1 MANDP
6 LAGLNLH
13 FDQRDPASMQA
24 YQALVRYIVSLPGS
38 QQQTAV
44 NFIQQTLKSQ
54 EGEIGGFPV
63 GDPGALFSLSAA
75 QIKGLQAQV
84 TTKINSTPAPTTE
97 QGKITQQAN
106 QTQQQAVT
114 AATPTTAQ
122 LPEQTV
128 GNVAP
133 GIPVIGGAGA
143 TIPGTTKPADFNNL
157 LQDYYSTAFAQAGG
171 NVNQLAQL
179 AGMDPQLLQSQY
191 QAYMAG
197 MTKAFAGA
205 PQGVGA
211 FTPLS
216 LEQFAQNKAQ
226 TKMGPWA
233 AVLESIE
240 GIWTSQTNSPMPPDL
255 INSVITALNGMPQS
269 QQENVLYEA
278 SLYMSN
284 KANAFANKGLFDQTG
299 TLASAI
305 LGALPSSILGYSP
318 TGGTGTDTG
327 SFTSAGIVGTALQS
341 APFLV
346 KQQTTSAID
355 SAFESALH
363 RAPTAADLA
372 ALGPTPTDVQI
383 KQYIDNQPVSGTGM
397 TYGAYSTASSNLTT
411 LWESYFGHAP
421 SLAELKWSVGKS
433 PEDIQSFINDSHSSI
448 PGITIGQKNDY
459 ETFIDGLDRGT
470 SSTQGGTHG
479 LSAQIDD
486 SLMQQL
492 HNQVTKASTGTTTPG
507 KM

>member
-1 MANDP
+1 M
-6 LAGLNLH
+6 
-13 FDQRDPASMQA
+13 
-24 YQALVRYIVSLPGS
+24 
-38 QQQTAV
+38 
-44 NFIQQTLKSQ
+44 
-54 EGEIGGFPV
+54 
-63 GDPGALFSLSAA
+63 
-75 QIKGLQAQV
+75 
-84 TTKINSTPAPTTE
+84 
-97 QGKITQQAN
+97 
-106 QTQQQAVT
+106 T

-133 GIPVIGGAGA
+133 GIPVIGAAGA

-355 SAFESALH
+355 TAFESALH

-372 ALGPTPTDVQI
+372 ALGATPTQGQI
-383 KQYIDNQPVSGTGM
+383 
-397 TYGAYSTASSNLTT
+397 TAV
-411 LWESYFGHAP
+411 H
-421 SLAELKWSVGKS
+421 
-433 PEDIQSFINDSHSSI
+433 
-448 PGITIGQKNDY
+448 
-459 ETFIDGLDRGT
+459 R
-470 SSTQGGTHG
+470 
-479 LSAQIDD
+479 
-486 SLMQQL
+486 
-492 HNQVTKASTGTTTPG
+492 
-507 KM
+507 